1 MSFSQLK
8 DDIGSGIRHYHDAV
22 KKADQQNLGHN
33 SQEHTILILD
43 KYTQLLP
50 IECLSGLKGR
60 SVSRLPCL
68 SFLRDRILY
77 ARSMNQINDPLL
89 NDAASDWSNIK
100 LDGNSVFYVLNPS
113 GDLKKTQAEFQS
125 ALEK

>member
-1 MSFSQLK
+1 M
-8 DDIGSGIRHYHDAV
+8 
-22 KKADQQNLGHN
+22 
-33 SQEHTILILD
+33 
-43 KYTQLLP
+43 QLLP
-50 IECLSGLKGR
+50 IECLSPLKGR

-77 ARSMNQINDPLL
+77 ARSMNQMQNQLS
-89 NDAASDWSNIK
+89 NDATTEWNDIK
-100 LDGNSVFYVLNPS
+100 LDGNSAFYVLNPS